1 MNKQKRIATLAG
13 LWALA
18 EIGAVWPTAEATS
31 AVPPSICSRLAVQM
45 RASPAT
51 VLEDLVVKKT
61 MQPWIVNA
69 SSQPAQGD
77 PAYRYLP
84 PEWRTM
90 GGRGASF
97 PTIESLPG
105 TELSM
110 VSAIAGSGDCLQYQF
125 FERKQGGAVRI
136 LGDPPIESDLCSR
149 QGTWGSLATV
159 LGEPSFIAYGSEN
172 PDNNG
177 QRLNIMPWKGTYWG
191 QACHVTIQ
199 LMRRYPVRLR
209 YCGSDRAVCG
219 AARKVAPAVERR
231 YERYSAE
238 QLADFNEIGTFSFQG
253 FRFQSALTA
262 EGRALVGR
270 ARRIAMSRVTAAESR
285 GAPSWLRVVIPA
297 DVAFFPLRLD
307 DKLYVA
313 STTGGADP
321 TSLIRWIVPHAKRYL
336 GAVGPKH
343 RRGSLLVVYQA
354 PRARRH
360 QLVPLAVLT
369 MHSPTSGVKSIQA
382 GDDYAP

>member
-125 FERKQGGAVRI
+125 FERKHGGAVRL

-159 LGEPSFIAYGSEN
+159 LGEPSFITYGSLN
-172 PDNNG
+172 PDNNDSL
-177 QRLNIMPWKGTYWG
+177 LNIMPWKGTYWG

-253 FRFQSALTA
+253 FRFQGTLTA
-262 EGRALVGR
+262 EGRALVSR
-270 ARRIAMSRVTAAESR
+270 ARGIAMSSVTAAERR

-321 TSLIRWIVPHAKRYL
+321 TTLIRWIVPHAKRYL

-354 PRARRH
+354 PRARGH

>member
-125 FERKQGGAVRI
+125 FEQI
-136 LGDPPIESDLCSR
+136 
-149 QGTWGSLATV
+149 
-159 LGEPSFIAYGSEN
+159 
-172 PDNNG
+172 
-177 QRLNIMPWKGTYWG
+177 
-191 QACHVTIQ
+191 
-199 LMRRYPVRLR
+199 
-209 YCGSDRAVCG
+209 
-219 AARKVAPAVERR
+219 
-231 YERYSAE
+231 
-238 QLADFNEIGTFSFQG
+238 
-253 FRFQSALTA
+253 
-262 EGRALVGR
+262 GRASCR
-270 ARRIAMSRVTAAESR
+270 ERV
-285 GAPSWLRVVIPA
+285 
-297 DVAFFPLRLD
+297 
-307 DKLYVA
+307 
-313 STTGGADP
+313 
-321 TSLIRWIVPHAKRYL
+321 
-336 GAVGPKH
+336 
-343 RRGSLLVVYQA
+343 
-354 PRARRH
+354 
-360 QLVPLAVLT
+360 
-369 MHSPTSGVKSIQA
+369 
-382 GDDYAP
+382 